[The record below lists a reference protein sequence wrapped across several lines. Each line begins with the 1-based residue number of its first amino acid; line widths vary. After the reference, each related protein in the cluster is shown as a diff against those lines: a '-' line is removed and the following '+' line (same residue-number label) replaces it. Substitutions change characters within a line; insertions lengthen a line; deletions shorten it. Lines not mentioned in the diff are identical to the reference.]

1 MYEACGSSLEK
12 SIWSVQA
19 QFLTYMCRLLWSFL
33 IDLLVTNSLMYVLFC
48 FFQDALE
55 LRIYLHDRS
64 LMEYADRLEGSG
76 ISLIDLISTSPSQ
89 LVSTYGMRRVH
100 VARFI
105 DRSMACGIQMPPN
118 LTLQPTRRRSME
130 EARSTAIS
138 TTKSE
143 AGDQV
148 PTSPSPSPPPS
159 AVAMSTKEFPS
170 TETKSVTETPLTES
184 KSPSSPLPESNKSP
198 RSPLSETKSTLL
210 VPNTP
215 PSVDGQ
221 SETGSG
227 LSQLG
232 FENPSIIRP
241 IGAKKPNAHK
251 GVFSAPPA
259 PARMCGLVAAQQVG
273 DDVTQLP
280 VMERVYVRKLAPEHR
295 QGCDPWTMNEMKM
308 PPPFKA
314 SEIWADKATLL
325 FCLRRPGYVL
335 ILLLPPPLLPLVA
348 HTLESLYSLI
358 WDFFGIWRQLQI

>member
-1 MYEACGSSLEK
+1 MELLNRSPCD
-12 SIWSVQA
+12 
-19 QFLTYMCRLLWSFL
+19 QF
-33 IDLLVTNSLMYVLFC
+33 IDVCSN

-64 LMEYADRLEGSG
+64 LMEYADRLEASG
-76 ISLIDLISTSPSQ
+76 ISLIDLISTSPSL
-89 LVSTYGMRRVH
+89 LVSQYGMRRVH

-130 EARSTAIS
+130 EARSTTIS

-143 AGDQV
+143 GGEV

-159 AVAMSTKEFPS
+159 VVAMSMKEFPS
-170 TETKSVTETPLTES
+170 TETKSMTESPLTES
-184 KSPSSPLPESNKSP
+184 KSPSSPLPE
-198 RSPLSETKSTLL
+198 TKSTRS

-232 FENPSIIRP
+232 FENPAIIRP
-241 IGAKKPNAHK
+241 IGAKKPNAYK

-259 PARMCGLVAAQQVG
+259 PARMCGLVPAQQVG

-280 VMERVYVRKLAPEHR
+280 VMEKVYVRKLAPEHR
-295 QGCDPWTMNEMKM
+295 QGCDPWTMKEMKM

-314 SEIWADKATLL
+314 SELWADKATLL

-335 ILLLPPPLLPLVA
+335 LLPPPLVALTLDDRGMQTVLVQVMRN
-348 HTLESLYSLI
+348 L
-358 WDFFGIWRQLQI
+358 

>member
-12 SIWSVQA
+12 SILSVQA
-19 QFLTYMCRLLWSFL
+19 QFVTYMCRLLWSFL
-33 IDLLVTNSLMYVLFC
+33 IDLLVINSLIYVLY

-76 ISLIDLISTSPSQ
+76 ISLIDLISTSPSL
-89 LVSTYGMRRVH
+89 LVSQYGMRRVH

-130 EARSTAIS
+130 EARSTRIS

-143 AGDQV
+143 AGEV

-159 AVAMSTKEFPS
+159 VVAMSMKEFPS
-170 TETKSVTETPLTES
+170 TETKSITETPLTES
-184 KSPSSPLPESNKSP
+184 KSPSSPLPESKSP
-198 RSPLSETKSTLL
+198 RSPLSETQPTLF
-210 VPNTP
+210 VPSTP

-295 QGCDPWTMNEMKM
+295 QGCDPWTMKEMKM

-314 SEIWADKATLL
+314 SELWADKATLL

-335 ILLLPPPLLPLVA
+335 LLPPPLLPLVA
-348 HTLESLYSLI
+348 LTLDDRGMQTVLVQVMRNL
-358 WDFFGIWRQLQI
+358 